1 VVLGSQG
8 WVPNAMAPKRKGAAA
23 PAPTDAEYKRLRY
36 IRSILL
42 SATEEQRRAAAEAAG
57 MYPDHAHERMVEQFM
72 ANGRCPDGP
81 HNVKP
86 RLWTP
91 EVLEQAVQ
99 LLVQSTERFT
109 TQELLQ
115 ALADAH
121 AIDNAPHDADQF
133 LRALREHLG
142 EKQWTLIASCHN
154 TLSYL
159 SEKDKKDRRDWCA
172 ALNLRFMADGDEK
185 LRLEHCVFLDE
196 TAMLDV
202 PHPKG
207 ERLSAVNQS
216 TRLHQR

>member
-1 VVLGSQG
+1 
-8 WVPNAMAPKRKGAAA
+8 
-23 PAPTDAEYKRLRY
+23 
-36 IRSILL
+36 
-42 SATEEQRRAAAEAAG
+42 
-57 MYPDHAHERMVEQFM
+57 
-72 ANGRCPDGP
+72 
-81 HNVKP
+81 VKP

-99 LLVQSTERFT
+99 LLVHSTQRYT
-109 TQELLQ
+109 TQEMLQ

-121 AIDNAPHDADQF
+121 AIDSAHHDPDQF

-142 EKQWTLIASCHN
+142 EKQRTLIASCHN

-159 SEKDKKDRRDWCA
+159 SEKDKNDRRDWCA

-207 ERLSAVNQS
+207 EPVSAVSQS
-216 TRLHQR
+216 TRLR